1 MSAIIEFEGVHKV
14 FGDYHALAEINLTV
28 SEHCFVCIVGGS
40 GCGKTTLMN
49 LVAGFE
55 RPSSGTVKAS
65 GEVVTCPD
73 PRRTV
78 VFQDHALFPWLTVA
92 GNIEYGLKRKGMPK
106 KEREEVVRHYVDL
119 IELTGFE
126 GALPRKLSGGMR
138 QRVAIARALA
148 TGPDILLMDEPF
160 GALDALTRARMQVEL
175 VNIWQRE
182 RKTVIF
188 ITHGIEEAVMMGD
201 RVLVM
206 SSRPGRLVD
215 DIRLESP
222 RPRDMFS
229 PEAATA
235 MQRLREHFRIGDA
248 ERFDNGGSRAAGDGG
263 DAGGVGHE
271 LGGATGGEGG
281 GR

>member
-1 MSAIIEFEGVHKV
+1 
-14 FGDYHALAEINLTV
+14 
-28 SEHCFVCIVGGS
+28 
-40 GCGKTTLMN
+40 
-49 LVAGFE
+49 
-55 RPSSGTVKAS
+55 
-65 GEVVTCPD
+65 
-73 PRRTV
+73 
-78 VFQDHALFPWLTVA
+78 
-92 GNIEYGLKRKGMPK
+92 MPK

-148 TGPDILLMDEPF
+148 TDPDILLMDEPF

-188 ITHGIEEAVMMGD
+188 ITHSMEEAVGMGD

-206 SSRPGRLVD
+206 SSRPGRVVD

-222 RPRDMFS
+222 RPRDMFA
-229 PEAATA
+229 PEAAAA
-235 MQRLREHFRIGDA
+235 MQRLRDHFRIGVA
-248 ERFDNGGSRAAGDGG
+248 ERFDNGGLAGCG
-263 DAGGVGHE
+263 
-271 LGGATGGEGG
+271 
-281 GR
+281 